1 MTTLTAQLEANLAV
15 VSGRIAAA
23 CARVGREPG
32 EVTLVA
38 VTKYA
43 RPDWVRGLVSLGVR
57 DLGESRPQQ
66 LAERAAWFDEAVR
79 WHLVGPLQRNK
90 VRKVLALRTRGFS
103 GAGVGCP
110 EFNFP
115 RGVLDPLT
123 TSNGK
128 LNSGH
133 PTPSTSPAL
142 IHSVDSPRL
151 LTAIDRIAAE
161 ERLQPRVLLEVNVS
175 GDEAKHG
182 FAPEE
187 LLQSW
192 DEISAAT
199 HVTVA
204 GLMTMAPW
212 DDDPERSRPVFRKL
226 RELRD
231 ELRERSNATDL
242 RELSMGMSGDY
253 EVAVEEGA
261 TLVRIGSR
269 LFEGLAE

>member
-1 MTTLTAQLEANLAV
+1 MNAIAAQLETNLVAV
-15 VSGRIAAA
+15 SDRIAAA
-23 CARVGREPG
+23 CARVGRKPA

-43 RPDWVRGLVSLGVR
+43 RPSWVRGLVSLGVR

-66 LAERAAWFDEAVR
+66 LVERAEWFDVAVR
-79 WHLVGPLQRNK
+79 WHLIGPLQRNK
-90 VRKVLALRTRGFS
+90 VRKLL
-103 GAGVGCP
+103 
-110 EFNFP
+110 
-115 RGVLDPLT
+115 
-123 TSNGK
+123 
-128 LNSGH
+128 
-133 PTPSTSPAL
+133 PTVAL
-142 IHSVDSPRL
+142 IHSVDSLRL
-151 LTAIDRIAAE
+151 LSAIDRIAAE

-175 GDEAKHG
+175 GEEAKHG

-187 LLQSW
+187 VW
-192 DEISAAT
+192 DRWSDIAAAT

-226 RELRD
+226 RQLRD
-231 ELRERSNATDL
+231 ELRERSNAADL
-242 RELSMGMSGDY
+242 RELSMGMSGDF